1 MQALLSQGSQPSPS
15 GLTSH
20 RPTLRVR
27 RAAAPQPVA
36 LTVEAFVHEPVLAD
50 EVAREAAAPEVVR
63 PFDDAAL
70 VTASLDS
77 AALLRGQKVVEISHN
92 GFVYRLQATKL
103 GKLILTK

>member
-15 GLTSH
+15 GLPSQ

-27 RAAAPQPVA
+27 RAAAPQPVEVTA
-36 LTVEAFVHEPVLAD
+36 EAFVHAPVLAD
-50 EVAREAAAPEVVR
+50 EVAREAAAQ
-63 PFDDAAL
+63 A
-70 VTASLDS
+70 TASLDS

>member
-15 GLTSH
+15 GLPSQ

-27 RAAAPQPVA
+27 RAAAPQPVDVTA
-36 LTVEAFVHEPVLAD
+36 EAFVHAPVLAD
-50 EVAREAAAPEVVR
+50 EVAREAAAQ
-63 PFDDAAL
+63 